1 MNYWKRLLIGAP
13 VHTTQLSEAKLT
25 KKKALAVFSSDAL
38 SSVAYATEEILLVLV
53 LIGTQAFMY
62 SLPIALAIIF
72 LLLIVTLSYRQ
83 VIHSFPSGGGAYI
96 VAREHIGRNTSLTAG
111 AALMIDYVLTVAVS
125 ISSGVAA
132 LLSAFPVLL
141 PYRVEL
147 AVVLV
152 IVLMIINLRGIR
164 ESASIFAFPTYV
176 FVASILIMIGV
187 GIWKLQAGGWQ
198 HLSVPHEAEHFSLF
212 SSLGTSFL
220 LLRAFASGCSA
231 LTGVEAISNGVPA
244 FREPS
249 PKNAIITMFW
259 MSFLLG
265 IMFLGITF
273 LANGF
278 GVTPK
283 ENETVVSQIAN
294 HVFGKGFFYYLVQ
307 IFTMLILF
315 LAANTAFAGF
325 PQLVSIIAQ
334 DGYLPRGLTTRGDRL
349 VFSNGIIFLSVLAIL
364 LIILFQ
370 GDTHAL
376 VPLYA
381 VGVFLSFTIAQY
393 GLIKYFLERKSQ
405 QKVGSKILVVGIG
418 MIITG
423 IVTIITGVAK
433 FQTGAW
439 MVVVAIPCMVFLF
452 HKVHQHYSDLASQLS
467 LQGQDPKQLVQVS
480 PSKVIIPISSVSR
493 VAINSIGYAKSI
505 SSDVVALTVYFDEQ
519 QKERAEKK
527 WKEMGLDIPLV
538 AVHSPYRSLLT
549 PLLQYID
556 ELEESERGKYITV
569 LIPQFFVKK
578 WWHVFLHNQTAILL
592 RTVLLWRKDIV
603 VATIPHH
610 LKK

>member
-1 MNYWKRLLIGAP
+1 MNNWKRLLVGTPI
-13 VHTTQLSEAKLT
+13 HTKQLSEEKLT

-62 SLPIALAIIF
+62 SIPIALFIIL

-83 VIHSFPSGGGAYI
+83 IIHSFPSGGGAYI

-111 AALMIDYVLTVAVS
+111 AALMIDYILTVAVS

-132 LLSAFPVLL
+132 LLSAFPALL
-141 PYRVEL
+141 PYRVL
-147 AVVLV
+147 IAVLLV
-152 IVLMIINLRGIR
+152 IVLMVTNLRGIR
-164 ESASIFAFPTYV
+164 ESASIFAFPTYI
-176 FVASILIMIGV
+176 FVASIIIMIGV
-187 GIWKLQAGGWQ
+187 GIWKLIGEGWQ
-198 HLSVPHEAEHFSLF
+198 HFSIPHHTEHFSLL
-212 SSLGTSFL
+212 SSLGTTFL

-231 LTGVEAISNGVPA
+231 LTGVEAISNGVPS

-249 PKNAIITMFW
+249 SKNAVITMFW

-265 IMFLGITF
+265 IMFFGITI

-278 GVTPK
+278 GVVPK
-283 ENETVVSQIAN
+283 ENVTVVSQLAN
-294 HVFGKGFFYYLVQ
+294 HVFGSGFFYYFIQ

-334 DGYLPRGLTTRGDRL
+334 DGYLPRNLTKRGDRL
-349 VFSNGIIFLSVLAIL
+349 VFSNGIIYLSVLAIL
-364 LIILFQ
+364 LIIIFQ

-381 VGVFLSFTIAQY
+381 VGVFLSFTIGQY
-393 GLIKYFLERKSQ
+393 GLIKFFLERKSQ
-405 QKVGSKILVVGIG
+405 QKIWSKILIVGIG

-433 FQTGAW
+433 FQSGAW
-439 MVVVAIPCMVFLF
+439 MVVVAIPCIVFLF
-452 HKVHQHYSDLASQLS
+452 HKIHRHYSDLANQLS
-467 LQGQDPKQLVQVS
+467 LQGQDPKQLIKVS

-505 SSDVVALTVYFDEQ
+505 SNDVVAFTVYFDEK
-519 QKERAEKK
+519 QKERAVEK
-527 WKEMGLDIPLV
+527 WKANGLDIPLV
-538 AVHSPYRSLLT
+538 TIHSPYRSLLA
-549 PLLQYID
+549 PLLDYID
-556 ELEESERGKYITV
+556 TLEDNERGKYITV

-578 WWHVFLHNQTAILL
+578 WWHIFLHNQTALFL
-592 RTVLLWRKDIV
+592 RAMLLWRKDIV
-603 VATIPHH
+603 IATIPYH

>member
-1 MNYWKRLLIGAP
+1 MNHWKRMLIGAP
-13 VHTTQLSEAKLT
+13 IHTKQLSEEKLT
-25 KKKALAVFSSDAL
+25 KKKALAIFSSDAL

-53 LIGTQAFMY
+53 LIGTQALMY
-62 SLPIALAIIF
+62 SIPIAFAIML

-83 VIHSFPSGGGAYI
+83 IIHSFPSGGGAYI

-125 ISSGVAA
+125 ICSGVAA
-132 LLSAFPVLL
+132 LLSAFPALL

-147 AVVLV
+147 AVIFV

-164 ESASIFAFPTYV
+164 ESANIFAFPTYI
-176 FVASILIMIGV
+176 FVASIIIMIGF
-187 GIWKLQAGGWQ
+187 GIWKLQAGNWH
-198 HLSVPHEAEHFSLF
+198 HLAVPHQAEHFSLF
-212 SSLGTSFL
+212 SSFGTTFL

-249 PKNAIITMFW
+249 SKNAVITMFW

-265 IMFLGITF
+265 TMFLGITF

-278 GVTPK
+278 GVVPK
-283 ENETVVSQIAN
+283 ENVTVVSQIAN
-294 HVFGKGFFYYLVQ
+294 HVFGHGFFYYFIQ

-334 DGYLPRGLTTRGDRL
+334 DGFLPRNLTKRGDRL

-364 LIILFQ
+364 LIIIFQ
-370 GDTHAL
+370 GETHAL

-393 GLIKYFLERKSQ
+393 GLIKYFFERKSQ
-405 QKVGSKILVVGIG
+405 QKVWSRIIVVGIG

-423 IVTIITGVAK
+423 IVTIITAVAK
-433 FQTGAW
+433 FQSGAW
-439 MVVVAIPCMVFLF
+439 MVVVAIPCMVLLF
-452 HKVHQHYSDLASQLS
+452 HKIHRHYSDLASQLS
-467 LQGQDPKQLVQVS
+467 LQGQDPKQMVKVS

-505 SSDVVALTVYFDEQ
+505 SNDVVALTVYFNEK

-527 WKEMGLDIPLV
+527 WKELGLDIPLV
-538 AVHSPYRSLLT
+538 TVHSPYRSLLM

-556 ELEESERGKYITV
+556 TLEESERGKYITV

-578 WWHVFLHNQTAILL
+578 WWHIFLHNQTAFFL
-592 RTVLLWRKDIV
+592 RATLLWRKDIV
-603 VATIPHH
+603 VATIPYH
-610 LKK
+610 LRK

>member
-1 MNYWKRLLIGAP
+1 MNYWKKWLIGTP
-13 VHTTQLSEAKLT
+13 IHTDQLSEEKLT

-62 SLPIALAIIF
+62 SIPIAIAII
-72 LLLIVTLSYRQ
+72 LLLWIVTLSYRQ
-83 VIHSFPSGGGAYI
+83 IIQGFPSGGGAYI
-96 VAREHIGRNTSLTAG
+96 VAREYIGRNTSLTAG

-141 PYRVEL
+141 PYRVEI
-147 AVVLV
+147 AVIFI
-152 IVLMIINLRGIR
+152 IVLMVINLRGIR
-164 ESASIFAFPTYV
+164 ESASIFAFPTYI
-176 FVASILIMIGV
+176 FVASIIIMIGV
-187 GIWKLQAGGWQ
+187 GIWKLQSGGWH
-198 HLSVPHEAEHFSLF
+198 HLAVPHHIEHFSLF
-212 SSLGTSFL
+212 TSLGTTFL

-231 LTGVEAISNGVPA
+231 LTGVEAISNGVPT
-244 FREPS
+244 FRKPS
-249 PKNAIITMFW
+249 PTNAIITMLW

-265 IMFLGITF
+265 FMFLGITF

-283 ENETVVSQIAN
+283 ENVTVVSQIAD
-294 HVFGKGFFYYLVQ
+294 HVFGKGFLYYFVQ

-334 DGYLPRGLTTRGDRL
+334 DGYLPRSLATRGDRL
-349 VFSNGIIFLSVLAIL
+349 VFSNGIIFLSVVAIL
-364 LIILFQ
+364 LIFLFK
-370 GDTHAL
+370 GKTHAL

-393 GLIKYFLERKSQ
+393 GLIKYFLEQKLQ
-405 QKVGSKILVVGIG
+405 QKIWPKIFVVGMG

-423 IVTIITGVAK
+423 IVTIITAVAK
-433 FQTGAW
+433 FQSGAW
-439 MVVVAIPCMVFLF
+439 MVIVAIPCMVFLF
-452 HKVHQHYSDLASQLS
+452 HRVHRHYSNLANQLS
-467 LQGQDPKQLVQVS
+467 LQGQDSKQMVKVS
-480 PSKVIIPISSVSR
+480 PSKVILPISSVSR
-493 VAINSIGYAKSI
+493 VALNSIGYAKSI
-505 SSDVVALTVYFDEQ
+505 SNDVVALTVYFDEK
-519 QKERAEKK
+519 QKEQAEKK
-527 WKEMGLDIPLV
+527 WKEIGLDIPLV
-538 AVHSPYRSLLT
+538 AIYSPYRSLQM

-556 ELEESERGKYITV
+556 TLEESERGKYITV

-578 WWHVFLHNQTAILL
+578 WWHMFLHNQTAFFL
-592 RTVLLWRKDIV
+592 RAMLLWRKDIV
-603 VATIPHH
+603 VATIPYH